1 MTYIYLL
8 YCIVKD
14 FDQVKRYVF
23 DAVMMRRDA
32 INILET
38 RCLALRC
45 LRNSNIEK

>member
-1 MTYIYLL
+1 MYLL
-8 YCIVKD
+8 KCIVND
-14 FDQVKRYVF
+14 VAQVKRFFF

-32 INILET
+32 IKKSLSK